1 MTDNEQVEALLVEA
15 KKLDLDTV
23 IILGINEDKGSV
35 IIHNAGTDLDAS
47 FLLKTFTSTLEMS
60 ILEDLYERLKPTLN

>member
-1 MTDNEQVEALLVEA
+1 MTDNEQVEALLMEA

-35 IIHNAGTDLDAS
+35 IIHNVGTDLDAS